1 MLRINRQTD
10 YAIRVIL
17 SLTKRGYGVR
27 TLTAE
32 IQQEMIIPRALM
44 TRIIAELAR
53 HRLVDTFPGREGG
66 VSLPRPAS
74 QITLKDVVEAFEG
87 PILFSECMQV
97 KSEDECPFRS
107 GCPVRSK
114 WGRIQA
120 AMLREMASIT
130 FDDLASEAAG
140 IPLAVSSYV

>member
-1 MLRINRQTD
+1 
-10 YAIRVIL
+10 
-17 SLTKRGYGVR
+17 
-27 TLTAE
+27 
-32 IQQEMIIPRALM
+32 MIIPRALM

-53 HRLVDTFPGREGG
+53 HGLVDTFPGREGG

-107 GCPVRSK
+107 ECPVRSK

-130 FDDLASEAAG
+130 FDDLAAEAAG
-140 IPLAVSSYV
+140 IPLAVSRYV